1 MRTTIDL
8 LIFGCGQLLSLA
20 GGPRRGAAAA
30 HLDVLA
36 DGAVAVDDGH
46 IVAVGTSAELRGR
59 YSARQS
65 VDAGGKLLC
74 PGFVDCHTHVVYAG
88 DRAAEFEQR
97 LQGRDYLDILAA
109 GGGILSTMRAV
120 RAAPLEQLVAQSR
133 ERLTELLR
141 LGTTTAESKSGYGLD
156 TGSELKQLE
165 AMALLEATQPVE
177 LIPTLLAAHAIPPE
191 FKGDPD
197 GYVAQV
203 VEETTPAAAAWY
215 AASPFARRGT
225 PLGVDVFCEKNAFS
239 LDQSRRVLEAGI
251 ALGMLPTVHVD
262 EFSSLGGVALAV
274 ELGARSADHLDVT
287 RGEDIALLGTSNSTA
302 AVLLPAVGFHLSG
315 SHWADGRGLVDAGA
329 LVALA
334 TDLNPGSAP
343 CPSLPLVMALGCRQC
358 GLTPAEALYAVTINA
373 AQVLGI
379 AERVGSL
386 EPGKQADLLLLDL
399 PDWRHLVYRFGGNP
413 VAAVFKK
420 GVQVV

>member
-8 LIFGCGQLLSLA
+8 LIHGGGQLLSLA

-30 HLDVLA
+30 HLDVLV
-36 DGAVAVDDGH
+36 DGAVAVDDGR
-46 IVAVGTSAELRGR
+46 IVAVGPSAQLRGR
-59 YSARQS
+59 YTARQRI
-65 VDAGGKLLC
+65 DAAGKLIS

-97 LQGRDYLDILAA
+97 LQGADYLDILAA

-120 RAAPLEQLVAQSR
+120 RAASLEQLVAQSR
-133 ERLTELLR
+133 ERLTEMLR
-141 LGTTTAESKSGYGLD
+141 LGTTTAESKSGYGLS
-156 TGSELKQLE
+156 TESELKQLE

-177 LIPTLLAAHAIPPE
+177 LLPTLLAAHAIPPE
-191 FKGDPD
+191 FKGDPQ
-197 GYVAQV
+197 GYVDQL
-203 VEETTPAAAAWY
+203 VEETAPAAAAWY
-215 AASPFARRGT
+215 AASLFARRGT

-239 LDQSRRVLEAGI
+239 LNQSRRVLEAGI
-251 ALGMLPTVHVD
+251 ARGMLPTMHVD

-287 RGEDIALLGTSNSTA
+287 RGEDIARLGTAATA
-302 AVLLPAVGFHLSG
+302 AVLLPAVGFHLS
-315 SHWADGRGLVDAGA
+315 SAHWADGRGLVDAGA
-329 LVALA
+329 LVALS

-379 AERVGSL
+379 AERLGSL